1 MLGVMGDLRGLH
13 VHYGQGTLSLIERR
27 HHGVLDPL
35 LVFDRW
41 LETVYDK
48 FYEMRLIAVQ
58 GRYLVQF
65 QELAV
70 NSYLS
75 VSAFAHLL
83 EKLLVMT
90 FSSSD
95 HRCEQITFAALI
107 VLHY

>member
-35 LVFDRW
+35 LIFDRW

-48 FYEMRLIAVQ
+48 FYEMGLIAVQ

-65 QELAV
+65 QKFSIHSDLC
-70 NSYLS
+70 

-95 HRCEQITFAALI
+95 HRCKQITFPAGI